1 MSETVDTKEKKDE
14 TPSSV
19 IKIEY
24 KGTTHELKFPNT
36 GEMMDLAIL
45 KVQLSQGN
53 YSRIANTTLLG
64 DKLAQFSVDTI
75 AHLTVLCPDLI
86 KSLNVASYSEMEMT
100 DMALLINIYL
110 ESILPWM
117 NSWYN
122 LLDKIGAE

>member
-45 KVQLSQGN
+45 N